1 MNQQA
6 KYVYDPEH
14 HNLDAPRE
22 IVPFLIDKFHPQSVV
37 DVGCG
42 NGTFLSVF
50 LENGIKDILGLDG
63 GWVNRSELY
72 IDGAFFLEKDLEKDL
87 SINRKFDMVLCLEVA
102 EHLSGDVAD
111 NFINNLTNLGDII
124 IFSAAII
131 NQGGQNHINEQ
142 PFDYWIEKFS
152 KRDFVFYDIFRRRF
166 WNNTKVNW
174 WYKQN
179 MFLVAHNSV
188 DVSKYQINAD
198 KSEPILE
205 YVHPELLEFHLKDL
219 RKFKNKVNWI
229 RHGKAP
235 AGFYFQLLR
244 KKIAKRFLKK

>member
-152 KRDFVFYDIFRRRF
+152 KCENLRTRLTGSGMVRRR
-166 WNNTKVNW
+166 
-174 WYKQN
+174 Q
-179 MFLVAHNSV
+179 
-188 DVSKYQINAD
+188 VSTFNC
-198 KSEPILE
+198 
-205 YVHPELLEFHLKDL
+205 
-219 RKFKNKVNWI
+219 
-229 RHGKAP
+229 
-235 AGFYFQLLR
+235 
-244 KKIAKRFLKK
+244 